1 MKSHYLRLS
10 SLKFFAMF
18 LGALGV
24 LLIYA
29 LPAFKE
35 LAARSAYQR
44 FIAMTAD
51 KADETLSAEQFDRA
65 TAMLE
70 RAARY
75 ERRNPR
81 WSAER
86 GNFLHRI
93 AAASQDPIMKARQ
106 QERFQEAEASLKQTV
121 MRDPANAWNLYELG
135 RLEISRGNCST
146 NEGTLNA
153 KCQAGALFAAAIRFA
168 PNSVFLRTIIGGW
181 YASHDKETALRLIY
195 DMVQAYPQH
204 LRFVLEHLWPTFPN
218 VRDIHVFVPDTQ
230 EHLAIFARF
239 LYDRRLD
246 YASDLERRRAFPD
259 ENRIDCAAQMHPRG
273 DLLEIGND
281 DGTAE
286 WRSSLAF
293 DDERIKKEL
302 CVPANIADYRS
313 ASLKLSLSSGYPGDC
328 TVLIS
333 IDDTLIRQFG
343 PRELPYDAEWID
355 IDFPPVILYGKQRVS
370 VYLRTIGATFE
381 NGRYI
386 NVWGDANMQTT
397 ASVFAYEN
405 TADLSRDGDAQT
417 GEYMIRLAL
426 RK

>member
-1 MKSHYLRLS
+1 MKSRYIRLS
-10 SLKFFAMF
+10 SLKFFAML
-18 LGALGV
+18 LGAFGL

-51 KADETLSAEQFDRA
+51 KADDTITSEQLDRA

-93 AAASQDPIMKARQ
+93 AAASQDPVMKARQ
-106 QERFQEAEASLKQTV
+106 QQRFQEAEASLKQTV

-153 KCQAGALFAAAIRFA
+153 RCQAGALFAAAIRFA

-204 LRFVLEHLWPTFPN
+204 LRSVLEFLWPTFPN
-218 VRDIHVFVPDTQ
+218 VRDIRIFVPDTQ
-230 EHLAIFARF
+230 EHRAIFARF
-239 LYDRRLD
+239 LYDQRQD

-259 ENRIDCAAQMHPRG
+259 ENTIDCAAQVHPRG
-273 DLLEIGND
+273 DILEIGND

-286 WRSSLAF
+286 WRSYLAF
-293 DDERIKKEL
+293 DDERIKKDL
-302 CVPANIADYRS
+302 CLPENIAEYRE
-313 ASLKLSLSSGYPGDC
+313 ATLQLFLSSGYPGDC

-343 PRELPYDAEWID
+343 PRELPYETGWIS
-355 IDFPPVILYGKQRVS
+355 IEFPPVILYGKQRIS
-370 VYLRTIGATFE
+370 VYLRTMNATSE
-381 NGRYI
+381 NGKYV
-386 NVWGDANMQTT
+386 NVWGDADAPTRT
-397 ASVFAYEN
+397 SVFVFD
-405 TADLSRDGDAQT
+405 TTDDLSREGNAQT
-417 GEYMIRLAL
+417 GEYMIRLTL